1 MKKIQVSTVQQTA
14 QVEVIYVNAHLI
26 RKAIQAKL
34 TLDAM
39 LDGTKAKV
47 FETDDE
53 GGIVMDENGKEVQKR
68 DENGNLMWSYNY
80 YPMRKDEAV
89 KDLHEIVKA
98 FIDELT
104 DAFE

>member
-14 QVEVIYVNAHLI
+14 DVEVIFVNSHLI
-26 RKAIQAKL
+26 SRAIRAKL

-39 LDGTKAKV
+39 LEGTKSRV

-53 GGIVMDENGKEVQKR
+53 GGIVTDEEGKEVQKR
-68 DENGNLMWSYNY
+68 DENGNPVWSYSY
-80 YPMRKDEAV
+80 YPIRKDADIR
-89 KDLHEIVKA
+89 DLHEIVKS